1 MQNMLLLDSAAS
13 LWCRDNQK
21 QEPGG
26 GFWGCWVFFLEGAGE
41 GEEGVGWGVGG
52 RAWMKSSCQI
62 VFDALCVG
70 ESRRLL
76 RCPPGSGEQSG
87 FGISHSLNSQGLWPS
102 ADSAANSSLIPSP
115 LLFGQLWI
123 FERRESNSVRHA
135 TVQPHSVSAVVW
147 TTWRGDLA
155 RTSPL
160 FFFADHIRCQKL
172 TVRWPKYNILDTSLF
187 PRLRPNKIWY
197 RRALQWSPDA
207 VKNHPW
213 WSWACSSFQISA
225 ADASPLLWAL
235 TGEVSKQILGLFD
248 RLPKKQSAVINNL
261 EVCWVFIW
269 WHANVLGLW
278 ITVINLS

>member
-1 MQNMLLLDSAAS
+1 
-13 LWCRDNQK
+13 
-21 QEPGG
+21 
-26 GFWGCWVFFLEGAGE
+26 
-41 GEEGVGWGVGG
+41 
-52 RAWMKSSCQI
+52 MKSSCQI

-147 TTWRGDLA
+147 TTCWGDLA

-160 FFFADHIRCQKL
+160 FSFADHIRCQKL
-172 TVRWPKYNILDTSLF
+172 TVRWPKYNILDISLF
-187 PRLRPNKIWY
+187 PVFVQTKFDTDERCNGAPTLSKTIRDDREHAVHFKSVPQTPHRCCEHSREKQASTFLGCLIVCPKIKV
-197 RRALQWSPDA
+197 QWS
-207 VKNHPW
+207 
-213 WSWACSSFQISA
+213 
-225 ADASPLLWAL
+225 
-235 TGEVSKQILGLFD
+235 T
-248 RLPKKQSAVINNL
+248 
-261 EVCWVFIW
+261 
-269 WHANVLGLW
+269 
-278 ITVINLS
+278 T